1 MLLLTLYLD
10 IGFEPHFPFGFGLG
24 YTTFEYNNLQ
34 LSKNEIAF
42 GENLEIKITI
52 SNTGSRDGVETVQL
66 FVQDV
71 VGSITRP
78 VRELKRFEKV
88 AIKKGE
94 KKEVT
99 FTISSEDL
107 KFVNNKM
114 ELKAESGKFN
124 IWVGANSSSISK
136 KSFHLID

>member
-1 MLLLTLYLD
+1 M
-10 IGFEPHFPFGFGLG
+10 G

-66 FVQDV
+66 YVQDV